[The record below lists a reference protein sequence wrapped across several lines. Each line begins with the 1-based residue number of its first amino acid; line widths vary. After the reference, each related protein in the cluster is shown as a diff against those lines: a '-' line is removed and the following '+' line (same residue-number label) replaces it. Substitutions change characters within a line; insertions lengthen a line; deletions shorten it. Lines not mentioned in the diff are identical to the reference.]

1 MTPSTRSSAVKYGHI
16 DLGSEFFFEN
26 MDQDSDVEMTIEE
39 DDLITTN
46 VPPMDHG
53 RLSNLYED
61 RMIIAIDFG
70 TTFSSVAYTV
80 IPRGVSPENV
90 DISHV
95 RCIGNYP
102 GYEPPPGKLDFREDV
117 PTELWYDHGRTG
129 RGEQRFANTSDDD
142 HQSCVSD
149 DEVSSSDDDESEDE
163 ESRLQFEDSNGVED
177 LAKTQTR
184 STAPSKAKQYWG
196 YEVQQKLN
204 VMNAPLD
211 EARPLTRIK
220 LNLVSKSAT
229 DHIRDEL
236 RSTLTALRKRGII
249 DKDTDIYRHYLTH
262 LLNHT
267 KEQLLSSHELQQNML
282 IEFVLCVPAK
292 WPVTA
297 CRVMQTALE
306 EAVKEVGL
314 SKNAE
319 DDVCNLF
326 MISEPEAAAECILAE
341 AGCKLYSNETAVIL
355 DAGGGTVDA
364 VTYRCVNSDPVRLA
378 EEVIAPDSQ
387 LLGASFINERFE
399 QKLLQKL
406 ANEKY
411 LIDDVH
417 NPKTLRSIVGI
428 RTTIFENYQK
438 RIIDITKRK
447 EETYIVHIENLRENQ
462 KKGFY
467 QNNLE
472 LKRKTMK
479 KFFQPSLDC
488 AKEVL
493 ENQLELAEN
502 KNRQVEK
509 VILTGGF
516 GQSPSLQSHLRNYL
530 AKRADCK
537 GAKIDLIVPRNP
549 STAVARGAVLRA
561 LNKRFG
567 PSRITQCSY
576 GFLFSESYDPENI
589 PEHRGTTCRINRVDG
604 ERYVDETIRWVLQA
618 GERVENMQAFTFH
631 VKHTFPLT
639 RKKLLSAEQLWMC
652 DEPRPDHYRKTNIKN
667 KGDVDSQ
674 CAYQA
679 NIGAGAV
686 MVGFLQTDLTRLKD
700 EGRIVPQYPSE
711 ASIHKGS
718 KRCFWEVDYEVA
730 LIVEGRSIRFE
741 ARYPVKGALG
751 PGEQQ
756 EVLGAKLVGIAAAF
770 APGTA

>member
-16 DLGSEFFFEN
+16 DLGSEFFLEN

-46 VPPMDHG
+46 EPPMDHG
-53 RLSNLYED
+53 RLSNVYED

-102 GYEPPPGKLDFREDV
+102 GYEPPPGKSDFREDV

-129 RGEQRFANTSDDD
+129 IGGQRFANISDDE
-142 HQSCVSD
+142 HQSSVSD

-163 ESRLQFEDSNGVED
+163 ELRLQFEDSNGVED
-177 LAKTQTR
+177 LAKTHTR
-184 STAPSKAKQYWG
+184 STAPSIAKQYWG
-196 YEVQQKLN
+196 YEVQQQLN
-204 VMNAPLD
+204 VMNAPID

-267 KEQLLSSHELQQNML
+267 KEQLLFSHELKQNML

-292 WPVTA
+292 WPVAA

-341 AGCKLYSNETAVIL
+341 ARSSLIIKDLFADNIPQSNETAVIL

-378 EEVIAPDSQ
+378 EEVIAPDSESI
-387 LLGASFINERFE
+387 GNESDKTNFAK

-438 RIIDITKRK
+438 RIIDTTKRK
-447 EETYIVHIENLRENQ
+447 EETYQVHIENLRENK

-467 QNNLE
+467 RNNLE
-472 LKRKTMK
+472 LKR
-479 KFFQPSLDC
+479 
-488 AKEVL
+488 
-493 ENQLELAEN
+493 
-502 KNRQVEK
+502 
-509 VILTGGF
+509 
-516 GQSPSLQSHLRNYL
+516 
-530 AKRADCK
+530 
-537 GAKIDLIVPRNP
+537 
-549 STAVARGAVLRA
+549 
-561 LNKRFG
+561 
-567 PSRITQCSY
+567 
-576 GFLFSESYDPENI
+576 
-589 PEHRGTTCRINRVDG
+589 
-604 ERYVDETIRWVLQA
+604 
-618 GERVENMQAFTFH
+618 
-631 VKHTFPLT
+631 
-639 RKKLLSAEQLWMC
+639 
-652 DEPRPDHYRKTNIKN
+652 
-667 KGDVDSQ
+667 
-674 CAYQA
+674 
-679 NIGAGAV
+679 
-686 MVGFLQTDLTRLKD
+686 
-700 EGRIVPQYPSE
+700 
-711 ASIHKGS
+711 
-718 KRCFWEVDYEVA
+718 
-730 LIVEGRSIRFE
+730 
-741 ARYPVKGALG
+741 
-751 PGEQQ
+751 
-756 EVLGAKLVGIAAAF
+756 
-770 APGTA
+770 